1 MIRAGSLPRESFIM
15 IPSTSLLLRRPL
27 GTRLFRLV
35 QSSAMVA
42 AMVGAMGLL
51 QACATVPQ
59 ASLPAPP
66 LLDEAFQPAPVLPG
80 KEALLALSPEMVE
93 FLHKT
98 IEPKAR
104 AIGSKEGL
112 IRSLY
117 QDGKLQIQYDGE
129 KTRTAAET
137 FSDGRGNCL
146 SLVLMT
152 AAFARELH
160 VPIYF
165 RSVLVDPQWTRGT
178 DLMFRAG
185 HVNLGLGT
193 RLQERGT
200 SSTMDSPMIV
210 DFLPE
215 EQRRADRA
223 VEVSESTV
231 LAMFYN
237 NRAAEH
243 LYDGDVRS
251 AYWWARA
258 AVLADGRFSGG
269 FNTLSVLYRRMGRLD
284 LAEQVLAQ
292 ILALE
297 PDNEVSLANMV
308 VVLREAGR
316 RQDQARYEARLA
328 ALQPVPP
335 YQYFDQGV
343 EAMKRADFR
352 AADALFA
359 KELARSANNHE
370 LHFWAALA
378 KLGVGQQERAARHL
392 ALAAET
398 SPTAG
403 QQRLYEAKLN
413 KLMATKALTN

>member
-1 MIRAGSLPRESFIM
+1 MSKRRLPSFR
-15 IPSTSLLLRRPL
+15 PSSFARW
-27 GTRLFRLV
+27 GAAVLV
-35 QSSAMVA
+35 L
-42 AMVGAMGLL
+42 GLL
-51 QACATVPQ
+51 QACATAPQ
-59 ASLPAPP
+59 QSLPPPP
-66 LLDEAFQPAPVLPG
+66 LIDEAFGPAPALPG
-80 KEALLALSPEMVE
+80 REALMALTPEMAE

-98 IEPKAR
+98 VEPRAR
-104 AIGSKEGL
+104 TYGSKEGL
-112 IRSLY
+112 IRALY

-137 FSDGRGNCL
+137 FAEGRGNCL

-165 RSVLVDPQWTRGT
+165 RSVMVDPQWTRGS

-223 VEVSESTV
+223 MEVSESTIV
-231 LAMFYN
+231 AMFYN
-237 NRAAEH
+237 NRAAER
-243 LYDGDVRS
+243 LYDGDVRG

-258 AVLADGRFSGG
+258 AVLADSRFSGG

-284 LAEQVLAQ
+284 LADQVLTQ
-292 ILALE
+292 VLALE
-297 PDNEVSLANMV
+297 PDNEVALANMV
-308 VVLREAGR
+308 VVAREAGR
-316 RQDQARYEARLA
+316 HQDQARYEARLA
-328 ALQPVPP
+328 SLQPVPP
-335 YQYFDQGV
+335 FQFFDEGV

-352 AADALFA
+352 TADALFA

-378 KLGVGQQERAARHL
+378 KLGIGQQERAARHL
-392 ALAAET
+392 SLAAET
-398 SPTAG
+398 SPTPG

-413 KLMATKALTN
+413 KLMATKQLTN

>member
-1 MIRAGSLPRESFIM
+1 MSKRRLPSSPLSSLARW
-15 IPSTSLLLRRPL
+15 
-27 GTRLFRLV
+27 G
-35 QSSAMVA
+35 AAVA
-42 AMVGAMGLL
+42 VLGLL
-51 QACATVPQ
+51 QACATAPQ
-59 ASLPAPP
+59 QSLPPPPLIDEAFLPAPT
-66 LLDEAFQPAPVLPG
+66 LPG
-80 KEALLALSPEMVE
+80 RDALLALSPEMTE

-98 IEPKAR
+98 IEPRSR
-104 AIGSKEGL
+104 AYGSKEGL
-112 IRSLY
+112 IRALY
-117 QDGKLQIQYDGE
+117 QDGKLQIQYDSE

-137 FSDGRGNCL
+137 FAEGRGNCL

-165 RSVLVDPQWTRGT
+165 RSVMVDPQWTRGS

-223 VEVSESTV
+223 MEVSESTI

-237 NRAAEH
+237 NRAAER
-243 LYDGDVRS
+243 LYDGDVRG

-258 AVLADGRFSGG
+258 AVLADARFSGG

-284 LAEQVLAQ
+284 LADQVLTQ
-292 ILALE
+292 VLALE
-297 PDNEVSLANMV
+297 PDNEVALANMV
-308 VVLREAGR
+308 VVAREAGR
-316 RQDQARYEARLA
+316 QQDQARYEARLA
-328 ALQPVPP
+328 SLQPVPP
-335 YQYFDQGV
+335 FKFFDEGV

-378 KLGVGQQERAARHL
+378 KLGIGQQERAARHL
-392 ALAAET
+392 TLAAET
-398 SPTAG
+398 SPTVG

-413 KLMATKALTN
+413 KLMATKQLTN